1 MLIAG
6 SKANRALAGA
16 VNRRVGAEASLVAAK
31 AWLIRCAAIG
41 LLAIMVGAGVA
52 LGFLGY
58 ARSREANGAA
68 ERLADTLTAALERAK
83 LHAVLDPDSSVKLD
97 PAGAGRRWTPNAT
110 VHLADDKALPRPTR
124 DQLQA
129 RCRAGLEGRGAR
141 RNYTVF
147 KAVKYGTGEVVT
159 GYTFEPTSHGARA
172 SILLFRRQH
181 GASQS
186 FNTLHIAADGRYIAP
201 PGPPAGF
208 DPVKAAQNCVWFD
221 GKPTLF

>member
-68 ERLADTLTAALERAK
+68 ERLADTLTSALERAK

-97 PAGAGRRWTPNAT
+97 PAAQVSMDPAAT
-110 VHLADDKALPRPTR
+110 VHLADEKALPRPTP
-124 DQLQA
+124 DQLKPDAQPA
-129 RCRAGLEGRGAR
+129 TKAAVKTE
-141 RNYTVF
+141 YTVF
-147 KAVKYGTGEVVT
+147 KAVKYGDGEVVT
-159 GYTFEPTSHGARA
+159 GYTFAPTSTVPDHQYCYFAA
-172 SILLFRRQH
+172 SMER
-181 GASQS
+181 QS
-186 FNTLHIAADGRYIAP
+186 FNTLHIAADGRYTAP

-221 GKPTLF
+221 GKPTVF